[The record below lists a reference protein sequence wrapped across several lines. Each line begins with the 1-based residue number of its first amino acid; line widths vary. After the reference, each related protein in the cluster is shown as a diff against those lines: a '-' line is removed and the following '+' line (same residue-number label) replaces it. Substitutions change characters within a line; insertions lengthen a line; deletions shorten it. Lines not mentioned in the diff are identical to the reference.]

1 MLPRDAIRLEIRV
14 RDQNHFIFHERGCV
28 YLAMSGR
35 AFDKPDRNLLVQ
47 KKLYDF
53 LGIAAVQ

>member
-1 MLPRDAIRLEIRV
+1 
-14 RDQNHFIFHERGCV
+14 
-28 YLAMSGR
+28 MSGR

-53 LGIAAVQ
+53 LGIAAVE